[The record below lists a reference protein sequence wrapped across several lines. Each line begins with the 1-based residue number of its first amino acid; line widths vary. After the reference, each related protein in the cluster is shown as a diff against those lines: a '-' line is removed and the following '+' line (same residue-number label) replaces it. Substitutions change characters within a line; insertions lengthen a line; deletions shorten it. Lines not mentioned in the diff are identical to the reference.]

1 VCGHSLGYSLVG
13 SPLTGCFGGIFGL
26 LVAIG
31 ALYGDTH
38 FMLFPLPI
46 GIKARY
52 LVAVYALI
60 SIAMLFGTQRLYAF
74 AQLGGAVAGLLY
86 LRLAPR
92 RGVSFG
98 LSEWL
103 YAVRN
108 RYYRWKHRR
117 AARRF
122 EVYMRSQG
130 RTVRFDGNGRRIDD
144 DANDSSRWN

>member
-1 VCGHSLGYSLVG
+1 
-13 SPLTGCFGGIFGL
+13 
-26 LVAIG
+26 
-31 ALYGDTH
+31 
-38 FMLFPLPI
+38 MLFPLPI

-74 AQLGGAVAGLLY
+74 AQLGGALAGLLY
-86 LRLAPR
+86 VRLAPR

-98 LSEWL
+98 LSERL

-108 RYYRWKHRR
+108 RFYRWKRR
-117 AARRF
+117 RTARKF

-130 RTVRFDGNGRRIDD
+130 RTVRFDGQGRQIDD
-144 DANDSSRWN
+144 DANDRSRWN